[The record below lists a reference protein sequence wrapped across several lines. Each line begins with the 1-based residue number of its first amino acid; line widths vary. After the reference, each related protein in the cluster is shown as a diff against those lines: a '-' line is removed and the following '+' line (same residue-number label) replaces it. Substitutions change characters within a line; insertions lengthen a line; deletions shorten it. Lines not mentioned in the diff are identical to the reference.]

1 MRQADNATNQF
12 IRSNEDMKQWYE
24 AYYNAISD
32 FYQAKPELIC
42 PDPEKLIDTLEDLE
56 DQIKKVA
63 FVCCC
68 YVI

>member
-1 MRQADNATNQF
+1 MADNATNQF
-12 IRSNEDMKQWYE
+12 IRSDEDMKKWYE

-42 PDPEKLIDTLEDLE
+42 PDPEKLKDMLEDLE

-68 YVI
+68 YII